1 MITVSRHRIH
11 VRTNPDLTAAVLER
25 VTAPKKILFDGRQ
38 RFCGEVSGRTF
49 RFYLRSQRNDAI
61 YAKGSIE
68 SDGGT
73 GSVISVGI
81 RLSPYFFFVLSLSAA
96 VYIQGLIPTWNVVW
110 AVFFPFY
117 LFVMFFL
124 VRKEEKDTIRE
135 IADAVGGEE
144 IPEKGK
150 QDMKMTKTEDVSGA
164 ARSGQTAV
172 WMDMGMDPVELVEDG
187 KWEDLILYAE
197 ENTEL
202 LIQKALSGSEDDLAG
217 TVRTGAI
224 SLNPLDK
231 LLKPAGPEARA
242 LFSIGRLAGILYILS
257 LKRDRELQEREAEM
271 IAGQRLSAE
280 NRRNAEHAAER
291 KEKTC

>member
-96 VYIQGLIPTWNVVW
+96 VYISGIVGMSFDIVW
-110 AVFFPFY
+110 TAGFPFY
-117 LFVMFFL
+117 FL
-124 VRKEEKDTIRE
+124 VMLFLVKKEEKDTIRE

-150 QDMKMTKTEDVSGA
+150 
-164 ARSGQTAV
+164 
-172 WMDMGMDPVELVEDG
+172 
-187 KWEDLILYAE
+187 
-197 ENTEL
+197 
-202 LIQKALSGSEDDLAG
+202 
-217 TVRTGAI
+217 
-224 SLNPLDK
+224 
-231 LLKPAGPEARA
+231 
-242 LFSIGRLAGILYILS
+242 
-257 LKRDRELQEREAEM
+257 
-271 IAGQRLSAE
+271 
-280 NRRNAEHAAER
+280 
-291 KEKTC
+291 